1 MITTKNSRPQILLF
15 LLLSF
20 FFGGLKGASQGDT
33 ITLNLSAPTKP
44 SNFTLDAE
52 KGYWTETYNTA
63 EEYRYIEFGL
73 FRLTHIL
80 NRFGGTDVGG
90 GMSYWDGFTYCTS
103 GDTHDYGEMGS
114 SDGWVANQ
122 WGCMAGGGIKTNE
135 SGNVL
140 VDNDGKVL
148 TEQSKP
154 YMVAYWGYWEEEK
167 NGRAPCLQIQF
178 TDNKQYK
185 PVGIYI
191 ANHPWP
197 WYGNIHGDGFA
208 RPFVEGDYFKLLIHG
223 LNEAGEDIGTAV
235 EYTLAEFKD
244 GELHQS
250 PDWKWVNLSALGTV
264 SGIYF
269 TMKTTDADPIYG
281 ANTAVYFCMDKLQVL
296 PVQGTTVPA
305 RPTGLQST
313 AHETNIE
320 FSWNA
325 SAEQVAVKGYNL
337 YLDSV
342 FKEFVSNA
350 LYNFIGLKPFTQYQ
364 LAVEAVATDGTPS
377 EKAIINVKTTD
388 ETAPSAP
395 ANLTGTST
403 RYTISLLWD
412 ASTDNVA
419 VTEYHIYLNGER
431 QKRVYTTGYILT
443 GLDAGTKYSVEV
455 EARDAAGNSSQK
467 ASVWLTTSEVT
478 SITTTSGNST
488 PDVYP
493 NPTSGIIYIN
503 TTEDIDVRISN
514 LQGTQLLQQ
523 TISSGENVV
532 DISHLLPGIYIL
544 KYGKQTKKIVKN

>member
-1 MITTKNSRPQILLF
+1 MITNKNSRLHVFLF
-15 LLLSF
+15 LLFSF
-20 FFGGLKGASQGDT
+20 FFGGLKGANPSDT
-33 ITLNLSAPTKP
+33 ITLNLSAPTNP

-103 GDTHDYGEMGS
+103 GDTNDYGEMGS

-140 VDNDGKVL
+140 VDSNSKVL
-148 TEQSKP
+148 TEQRKP

-178 TDNKQYK
+178 TDKKQYK

-250 PDWKWVNLSALGTV
+250 PDWEWVNLSALGTV

-269 TMKTTDADPIYG
+269 TMETTDADPIYG

-296 PVQGTTVPA
+296 PVQGATAPT
-305 RPTGLQST
+305 RPTGLQSK

-325 SAEQVAVKGYNL
+325 SAELVAVKGYNL

-350 LYNFIGLKPFTQYQ
+350 QYNFTGLKPFTQYQ
-364 LAVEAVATDGTPS
+364 LAVEAVATNGTPS
-377 EKAIINVKTTD
+377 EKAIITVKTTD
-388 ETAPSAP
+388 ETAPSTP
-395 ANLTGTST
+395 ANLTGTTT
-403 RYTISLLWD
+403 RYTMALSWN

-431 QKRVYTTGYILT
+431 QKRVSTTGYTLT
-443 GLDAGTKYSVEV
+443 GLDAGTNYFVEV

-467 ASVWLTTSEVT
+467 ASAWLTTSEVT
-478 SITTTSGNST
+478 NITNTSANAA

-493 NPTSGIIYIN
+493 NPTSGLFYIN
-503 TTEDIDVRISN
+503 TCDDMDIRIYN
-514 LQGTQLLQQ
+514 QQGKQLLQQ
-523 TISSGENVV
+523 TIRRGENRV
-532 DISHLLPGIYIL
+532 DISHLLPGIYIVQ
-544 KYGKQTKKIVKN
+544 YGKQIKKIVKK